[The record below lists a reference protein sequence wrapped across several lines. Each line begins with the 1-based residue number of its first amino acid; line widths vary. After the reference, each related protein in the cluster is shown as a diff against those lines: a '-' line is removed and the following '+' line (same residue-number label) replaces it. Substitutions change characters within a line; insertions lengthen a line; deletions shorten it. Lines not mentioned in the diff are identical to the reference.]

1 MANTEIDMSE
11 YMVTL
16 RKYANNSSYFDSS
29 LPKTIITHMFLV
41 IAIKQRVK
49 SIQYFATSLRYLLCC
64 LSNSYIADFRSH

>member
-41 IAIKQRVK
+41 IAITQRV
-49 SIQYFATSLRYLLCC
+49 
-64 LSNSYIADFRSH
+64 